1 MILEASQEKQKA
13 KHKWEGKEFLTISK
27 VGRIALV
34 FNTASSA
41 T

>member
-13 KHKWEGKEFLTISK
+13 KHKWEGKKFLTISK